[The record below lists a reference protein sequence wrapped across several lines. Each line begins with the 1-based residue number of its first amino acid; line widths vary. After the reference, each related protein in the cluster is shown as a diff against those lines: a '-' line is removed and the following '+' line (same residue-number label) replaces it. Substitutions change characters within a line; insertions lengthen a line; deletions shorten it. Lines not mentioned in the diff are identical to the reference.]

1 MGLVYFLLTFLV
13 IGIIA
18 FIMSV
23 KYFEHTTE

>member
-18 FIMSV
+18 FIMSA
-23 KYFEHTTE
+23 KYFEHTIE

>member
-18 FIMSV
+18 FIMSA
-23 KYFEHTTE
+23 KYFEHTTD

>member
-18 FIMSV
+18 FIMSRN
-23 KYFEHTTE
+23 YFNHQQA